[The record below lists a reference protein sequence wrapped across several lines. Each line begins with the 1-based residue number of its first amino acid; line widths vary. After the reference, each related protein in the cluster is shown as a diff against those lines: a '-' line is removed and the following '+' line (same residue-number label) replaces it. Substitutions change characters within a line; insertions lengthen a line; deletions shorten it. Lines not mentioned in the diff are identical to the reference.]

1 MMPNARHRP
10 GSPSLHS
17 QGWTLSSLNP
27 TAYGFFQGIRKLMD
41 IDDFSDAFGDAF
53 TPSEEIAKVKY

>member
-1 MMPNARHRP
+1 
-10 GSPSLHS
+10 
-17 QGWTLSSLNP
+17 LNP

-53 TPSEEIAKVKY
+53 TPSEEIANVKY